1 MVSPVSGFS
10 TQPAVTDIS
19 STFAS
24 WSSYE
29 QSLVVGAKWGGTL
42 GTGAS
47 LSFSFPAPGATWDAA
62 AFTGNEPA
70 SFSGLTAPQQSA
82 VRGALQ
88 AWAAVANLTFT
99 EVPDTAGDV
108 GALRF
113 GWTSA
118 ISSPTLA
125 WAYYPDDYYS
135 SGGDVWLGT
144 ASTGAMAVG
153 EWQPG
158 GEVFNTLLHE
168 IGHSLGLKHSFE
180 TETGN
185 SATLSG
191 LFDSEKYTVM
201 SYTSH
206 PNALFRTVTPVGD
219 GSYDFTYTDVTPL
232 GPMLYDIAAI
242 QKLYGANMA
251 YHAGNDTYVFDPH
264 TPMIQTLWDGAGTDT
279 ISIADFTYG
288 STISLIPGTFSR
300 LAIPSDPLPPG
311 YSGGTQPTYDGTDNL
326 AIAFD
331 SWVENVVG
339 GHGADQIIGNDRSNR
354 IDSGDGNDTLTGGVG
369 NDTLIG
375 GSGGDSLNGG
385 FGLDV
390 SVLSGAKAGYTI
402 VKSGSVYT
410 VTDTNPGNG
419 DDGTDTLVGVERI
432 QFTDVELGLAAE
444 TGMRVGHVERPAN
457 WLAYY
462 TVGDFNSDGKTD
474 LWWKTQAGVTGV
486 WTISNGNTWDP
497 NAMRST
503 FTDWTTADNNGD
515 GKADMAFEHTA
526 AGGTIQWNNAEQSIT
541 LASIGTDH
549 GWGMF

>member
-1 MVSPVSGFS
+1 MVSPVSGFGS
-10 TQPAVTDIS
+10 QPQVTDIS

-24 WSSYE
+24 WASYE
-29 QSLVVGAKWGGTL
+29 LPLAVGMKWGGSLGTAATL
-42 GTGAS
+42 GY
-47 LSFSFPAPGATWDAA
+47 SFPALGATWDAD
-62 AFTGNEPA
+62 AFVGDEIA
-70 SFSGLTAPQQSA
+70 GFSALTAPQQSA

-88 AWAAVANLTFT
+88 AWASVANLTFV
-99 EVPDTAGDV
+99 EVPDGAGDV

-135 SGGDVWLGT
+135 SGGDVWLGV

-158 GEVFNTLLHE
+158 GVVFDTLLHE
-168 IGHSLGLKHSFE
+168 IGHTLGLKHSFE

-191 LFDSEKYTVM
+191 VFDSEKYTVM

-206 PNALFRTVTPVGD
+206 PNSLFRTVTPLGD
-219 GSYDFTYTDVTPL
+219 GSYSFSYTDIAPL

-242 QKLYGANMA
+242 QQLYGANTA
-251 YHAGNDTYVFDPH
+251 YHGGNDTYVLDPD
-264 TPMIQTLWDGAGTDT
+264 TPMIVTLWDGGGTDT
-279 ISIADFTYG
+279 LSIADFTYG
-288 STISLIPGTFSR
+288 SSISLVPGTFSR
-300 LAIPSDPLPPG
+300 LVIPSDPLPPG

-331 SWVENVVG
+331 AWIENVVG
-339 GHGADQIIGNDRSNR
+339 GHGADQVIGNERDNQV
-354 IDSGDGNDTLTGGVG
+354 DSGEG

-375 GSGGDSLNGG
+375 GAGDDTLAGGSGNDSLTGG

-390 SVLSGAKAGYTI
+390 AVFSGAKAGYSI
-402 VKSGSVYT
+402 VKSGGVYT
-410 VTDTNPGNG
+410 VSDINATNG
-419 DDGTDTLVGVERI
+419 DDGVDTLVGVERI
-432 QFTDVELGLAAE
+432 QFAGVEIGVAAE
-444 TGMRVGHVERPAN
+444 PGMRVGRVEYPAH

-462 TVGDFNSDGKTD
+462 TVGDFNGDGMTD
-474 LWWKTQAGVTGV
+474 LWWKTRSGEIGV
-486 WTISNGNTWDP
+486 WSIANGYTW
-497 NAMRST
+497 NANDIRSP
-503 FTDWTTADNNGD
+503 FTAWTTEDDNGD
-515 GKADMAFEHTA
+515 GKADRAFEHTV
-526 AGGTIQWNNAEQSIT
+526 AGGTILWNTAEQSLS
-541 LASIGTDH
+541 LASIGVDQ